1 MGSPSDQCAVRLVT
15 LALVSSTR
23 PTASKAHQLRNLDAY
38 RKPEDLIAAGIYVDN
53 FPMQLTRVKV
63 HASQHEGVVQCL
75 PSRFTNNGNN
85 AKQCSTPSIPK
96 QPQQQNMTDRGVP
109 THRGPNAGQSKGRA
123 RQVLQQL
130 CEQQYVFASGSG
142 RTSRQC
148 ADISSKTSRHAHRDS
163 SAASFSNHLLVD
175 TLQCGV
181 PRLTS
186 HEGFVRYQACGEQ
199 QGR

>member
-1 MGSPSDQCAVRLVT
+1 MRLVT

-123 RQVLQQL
+123 RQVLQQQ

-142 RTSRQC
+142 R
-148 ADISSKTSRHAHRDS
+148 
-163 SAASFSNHLLVD
+163 LLVNVRTFHLKHQD
-175 TLQCGV
+175 TRIATAARPHSRITCSSIHCSV
-181 PRLTS
+181 ASRD
-186 HEGFVRYQACGEQ
+186 
-199 QGR
+199 